1 MGIFHVACDRAQQ
14 KGPLGGRPFCCDRLG
29 DDRRLLLWRSK
40 NEKVGLGFVGMSG
53 WLISMF
59 PILPAGCERNVK
71 TNPTIGYR
79 FVATLFTFKKERRTM
94 LYRQNCLKKLCRNKR
109 FQCR

>member
-1 MGIFHVACDRAQQ
+1 
-14 KGPLGGRPFCCDRLG
+14 
-29 DDRRLLLWRSK
+29 
-40 NEKVGLGFVGMSG
+40 
-53 WLISMF
+53 MF

-94 LYRQNCLKKLCRNKR
+94 LYRTSVFNADEVI
-109 FQCR
+109 

>member
-1 MGIFHVACDRAQQ
+1 
-14 KGPLGGRPFCCDRLG
+14 
-29 DDRRLLLWRSK
+29 
-40 NEKVGLGFVGMSG
+40 FVGMSG